1 MKELAI
7 LTHSFLSLIVC
18 RLVGV
23 GVLILVLPAYLVEGA
38 AGGGGRHSAAFWKPP
53 GT

>member
-1 MKELAI
+1 MHL
-7 LTHSFLSLIVC
+7 FLSLIVG

-23 GVLILVLPAYLVEGA
+23 GVLILVLPAYLVEGLQVEVGA
-38 AGGGGRHSAAFWKPP
+38 IVQPSGNLP